1 MQLLPPSCFHPE
13 PSRVSAAHLAAE
25 FAGGRTILRRQQVG
39 YPWHLTRGFY
49 LDRARP
55 DLLTLYLQ
63 SAAGGMYGADDL
75 RFDVKVSDGAA
86 LNLTTQSATVVHP
99 GRDRPAALRQRI
111 DVGAG
116 AFAALISDP
125 YILFP
130 DAELALSTTAV
141 VQRDSVLL
149 IADGFSTHC
158 PPRSTGVFR
167 RYSSELRVERPDS
180 ELLMLDRGA
189 LRGSDLSGDFDALG
203 GARAAASVVLI
214 APPDRLPPA
223 GEIEAEADVVGCFAG
238 VSQAPN
244 AAGLVV
250 RMTAPDAGG
259 LTRGIT
265 AAFHV
270 ITRHVLGAELAPR
283 RK

>member
-1 MQLLPPSCFHPE
+1 MQLVPPSCFKPE
-13 PSRVSAAHLAAE
+13 PSRVSAAHLTAE
-25 FAGGRTILRRQQVG
+25 FAGARTILRRQQVG

-75 RFDVKVSDGAA
+75 QFDVTVGEGAA
-86 LNLTTQSATVVHP
+86 LHLTTQSATVVHP

-111 DVGAG
+111 QVGARG
-116 AFAALISDP
+116 FAALTSDP

-130 DAELALSTTAV
+130 DAELKLSTTAV
-141 VQRDSVLL
+141 VEQGGVLL
-149 IADGFSTHC
+149 IADGFSMHC

-167 RYSSELRVERPDS
+167 RFASELRIERPDGR
-180 ELLMLDRGA
+180 LLMLDRGA
-189 LRGSDLSGDFDALG
+189 LQGSDLRGGFDALG

-214 APPDRLPPA
+214 APPEQLPPA
-223 GEIEAEADVVGCFAG
+223 EEIEAEADRVGCFAG

-244 AAGLVV
+244 EAGLVV

-270 ITRHVLGAELAPR
+270 ITRHVLGVDLAPR

>member
-1 MQLLPPSCFHPE
+1 MQLLPPSCFTPE

-49 LDRARP
+49 LDNARP

-75 RFDVKVSDGAA
+75 QFDVTVGEGAA
-86 LNLTTQSATVVHP
+86 LHLTTQSATVVHP
-99 GRDRPAALRQRI
+99 GRDRPATLRQRI
-111 DVGAG
+111 QVGAG
-116 AFAALISDP
+116 GFAALTSDP

-130 DAELALSTTAV
+130 DAELSLSSTAV
-141 VQRDSVLL
+141 VDKDGVLL

-167 RYSSELRVERPDS
+167 RFSSELRIERPDGR
-180 ELLMLDRGA
+180 LLMLDRGA
-189 LRGSDLSGDFDALG
+189 LRGSDLRGDFDGLG
-203 GARAAASVVLI
+203 GMRAAASVVLI
-214 APPDRLPPA
+214 ASPDRLPP
-223 GEIEAEADVVGCFAG
+223 GEEIEAEVDRVGCFAG
-238 VSQAPN
+238 VSMAPN
-244 AAGLVV
+244 EAGMVV

-270 ITRHVLGAELAPR
+270 ITRHVLGVELAPR

>member
-1 MQLLPPSCFHPE
+1 MQLVPPSSFKPE
-13 PSRVSAAHLAAE
+13 PSRVSAAHLTGE

-49 LDRARP
+49 LDSARA

-75 RFDVKVSDGAA
+75 QFDVSVGDGAA
-86 LNLTTQSATVVHP
+86 LHLTTQSATVVHP
-99 GRDRPAALRQRI
+99 GRDRPAALSQRI
-111 DVGAG
+111 QVGARG
-116 AFAALISDP
+116 FASLTSDP

-130 DAELALSTTAV
+130 GSELTLSTTAV
-141 VQRDSVLL
+141 VAQSGVLL

-167 RYSSELRVERPDS
+167 RFSSELRIERPDGQ
-180 ELLMLDRGA
+180 LLMLDRGT

-214 APPDRLPPA
+214 APPDRLPPPE
-223 GEIEAEADVVGCFAG
+223 EIEAGADGVGCFAG
-238 VSQAPN
+238 VSSAPN
-244 AAGLVV
+244 QAGLVV

-265 AAFHV
+265 AAFHI
-270 ITRHVLGAELAPR
+270 ITRHVLGVGLAPR